1 MPPPAR
7 ADLLEWEPK
16 LDLPAY
22 LDVVLKREF
31 PMDSLLNPDP
41 TIRITD
47 DQPYNEYY
55 LLRSWKVISE

>member
-1 MPPPAR
+1 M
-7 ADLLEWEPK
+7 LEWETK

-31 PMDSLLNPDP
+31 PMDSLLNAYP